1 MTGVYSSADFLAAL
15 PVDALV
21 AFAVFARVGAMMMT
35 APAFGDYTL
44 SPRIRL
50 VIALGLSAVL
60 APAAASSF
68 PPNVIDMNDGLAM
81 PALLIGEIAVGLFL
95 GLVAR
100 MLAAALNVAGQIIA
114 LQMGLSLAQIFDPGQ
129 AIQGAIVGGFL
140 AVLGT
145 TMIFATDL
153 HHLLIAALR
162 DSYFLFAPGGVTFS
176 ATGGVTSGVTGDM
189 ASAMIESLS
198 FAFSLGVRL
207 AAPFIVFG
215 LIFYAGAGVL
225 NRLMPQ
231 AQVFFML
238 MPANLILGLL
248 LLMLTTGLMMT
259 VFLNAFGERML
270 QFLR

>member
-1 MTGVYSSADFLAAL
+1 MTIHSSADLLAML
-15 PVDALV
+15 PVNTLV

-35 APAFGDYTL
+35 APAFGDFTL

-50 VIALGLSAVL
+50 VIALGVSAVL
-60 APAAASSF
+60 APAASASF
-68 PPNVIDMNDGLAM
+68 PAALTDANDALAL

-100 MLAAALNVAGQIIA
+100 AIFAALNVAGQIIA
-114 LQMGLSLAQIFDPGQ
+114 LQMGLSLAQIFDPSQ
-129 AIQGAIVGGFL
+129 EIQGAIVGGFL

-145 TMIFATDL
+145 TMIFVTDL
-153 HHLLIAALR
+153 HHVLIAALR
-162 DSYFLFAPGGVTFS
+162 DSYFLFAPGGFMNGTIQI
-176 ATGGVTSGVTGDM
+176 GDM
-189 ASAMIESLS
+189 AEAMIDALS

-215 LIFYAGAGVL
+215 LIFYSGAGVL

-238 MPANLILGLL
+238 MPANLLLGLT

-259 VFLNAFGERML
+259 VFLNAFGERL
-270 QFLR
+270 SAFLR

>member
-1 MTGVYSSADFLAAL
+1 MTAPGVYTSTELLAAL

-21 AFAVFARVGAMMMT
+21 AFAVLTRVAAMMMT
-35 APAFGDYTL
+35 APAFGDFTL

-50 VIALGLSAVL
+50 AVALAVTAAL
-60 APAAASSF
+60 APTAAPYFPKLASE
-68 PPNVIDMNDGLAM
+68 PDALAISS
-81 PALLIGEIAVGLFL
+81 LIVGEIAVGLFL

-100 MLAAALNVAGQIIA
+100 FIASALNVAGQIIA
-114 LQMGLSLAQIFDPGQ
+114 LQMGLSLAQIFDPSQ
-129 AIQGAIVGGFL
+129 ETQGAIIGGFL

-145 TMIFATDL
+145 TMIFATDM
-153 HHLLIAALR
+153 HHLLLAALR
-162 DSYFLFAPGGVTFS
+162 DSYLVFAPGGAIS
-176 ATGGVTSGVTGDM
+176 LGDM
-189 ASAMIESLS
+189 AETMIGALS

-215 LIFYAGAGVL
+215 LVFYAGAGIL

-238 MPANLILGLL
+238 MPANLILGMM

-259 VFLNAFGERML
+259 TFLGAFEERL
-270 QFLR
+270 SPFIR

>member
-1 MTGVYSSADFLAAL
+1 MSVYSSADLLAAL
-15 PVDALV
+15 PVHVVV
-21 AFAVFARVGAMMMT
+21 AFAVFARVGALMMT
-35 APAFGDYTL
+35 APAFGDFTL

-50 VIALGLSAVL
+50 VIALAVAAAL

-68 PPNVIDMNDGLAM
+68 PAALLDLDNPLTL

-95 GLVAR
+95 GLIAR
-100 MLAAALNVAGQIIA
+100 AIAAALNVAGQIIA
-114 LQMGLSLAQIFDPGQ
+114 LQMGLSLAQIFDPSQ
-129 AIQGAIVGGFL
+129 EIQGAIVGGFL
-140 AVLGT
+140 AILGT
-145 TMIFATDL
+145 TMIFVTDL
-153 HHLLIAALR
+153 HHVLLAALR
-162 DSYFLFAPGGVTFS
+162 DSYFLFAPGGFAAGAMQV
-176 ATGGVTSGVTGDM
+176 GDM
-189 ASAMIESLS
+189 AEAMIDALS

-238 MPANLILGLL
+238 MPANLLLGLT

-259 VFLNAFGERML
+259 VFLNAFEERL
-270 QFLR
+270 SFFIR

>member
-1 MTGVYSSADFLAAL
+1 MNVYTSTDLIAAL

-21 AFAVFARVGAMMMT
+21 AFAVLTRVGAMMMT
-35 APAFGDYTL
+35 APAFGDFTL
-44 SPRIRL
+44 SPKIRL
-50 VIALGLSAVL
+50 AVAIAVSAAL
-60 APAAASSF
+60 APAAAPMF
-68 PPNVIDMNDGLAM
+68 PKLGAEAGTLTIA
-81 PALLIGEIAVGLFL
+81 ALIGGEVAVGLFL

-114 LQMGLSLAQIFDPGQ
+114 MQMGLSLAQIFDPSQ
-129 AIQGAIVGGFL
+129 EIQGAIVGGFL

-145 TMIFATDL
+145 TMIFATDM
-153 HHLLIAALR
+153 HHLLLTALR
-162 DSYFLFAPGGVTFS
+162 DSYFLFAPGGAVN
-176 ATGGVTSGVTGDM
+176 VGDM
-189 ASAMIESLS
+189 AETMIATLS

-215 LIFYAGAGVL
+215 LVFYAGAGIL

-238 MPANLILGLL
+238 MPANLVLGLM

-259 VFLNAFGERML
+259 VFLGAFEERL
-270 QFLR
+270 GVFLR